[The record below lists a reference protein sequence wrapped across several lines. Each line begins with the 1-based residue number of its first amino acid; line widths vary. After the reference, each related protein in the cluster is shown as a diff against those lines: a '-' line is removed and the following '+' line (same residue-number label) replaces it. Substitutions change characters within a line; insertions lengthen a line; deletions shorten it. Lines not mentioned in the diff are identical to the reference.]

1 VGGRSGW
8 YWWLGTNV
16 SVSMQY
22 FLEDVDEVGGV
33 SQILRSLSPTGTEEE
48 IAVSA
53 GRVAC

>member
-1 VGGRSGW
+1 MGGRSGW